1 MRFILLLVFC
11 VGQAL
16 GQTPKQVVNDFLGAT
31 GGKQRWDDVISAKQ
45 TLLIWQNLDY
55 LKVQPGV
62 TDIIS
67 NVEPSSELRIQ
78 KLPKSLY
85 TRNVNSKKD
94 TMELFQN
101 ENGTGVVISGQYIDK
116 PLHSESV
123 EITVVDVVKQNA
135 LTLVGTRNINGVEY
149 NVLNG
154 PSGETTKHILDFYF
168 NASTKLLEFTQ
179 EFLSEGAIKTVSY
192 KDYRTVDKLLTP
204 FTIEYR
210 YNEVLFYR
218 ESKQSIEFNVPI
230 GNDAFVY
237 SEGNKKTKATF
248 VKWLTKT
255 DMPFGSFVAVNFRDR
270 RVLVDF
276 WATWCKLCTEEFE
289 HYDQEYYNLLEAH
302 KISPL
307 FISIDQEG
315 ENGKWIEKTK
325 ELGLNGYHV
334 RADSTLRISVMR
346 RFFRSG
352 NVAMPRYV
360 LIDEHGRVISD
371 KFIRRSNPRFK
382 EELSRL
388 FKD

>member
-1 MRFILLLVFC
+1 MRFVLFLFFC

-16 GQTPKQVVNDFLGAT
+16 GQTPKQVVNDFLAAT
-31 GGKQRWDDVISAKQ
+31 GGKQRWDDVISARQ
-45 TLLIWQNLDY
+45 TLLIWQNIDY

-67 NVEPSSELRIQ
+67 SVEPSSELRIQ

-85 TRNVNSKKD
+85 TRNVNSEKD
-94 TMELFQN
+94 TMELFQS

-116 PLHSESV
+116 PLLSESV

-135 LTLVGTRNINGVEY
+135 LTLVGTRNINGVDY

-179 EFLSEGAIKTVSY
+179 EFLSEGAIRTVSY
-192 KDYRTVDKLLTP
+192 KDYRPVDRLLTP

-210 YNEVLFYR
+210 YNEILFYR
-218 ESKQSIEFNVPI
+218 ETKQSIDFNVPI
-230 GNDAFVY
+230 DNSVFVY
-237 SEGNKKTKATF
+237 SEGNKKPKATF
-248 VKWLTKT
+248 IRWLTKT

-276 WATWCKLCTEEFE
+276 WATWCKRCTEEFE
-289 HYDQEYYNLLEAH
+289 HYDQEYYDLLEAH
-302 KISPL
+302 KISSL
-307 FISIDQEG
+307 FISIDQES
-315 ENGKWIEKTK
+315 ENDKWIEKTK

-360 LIDEHGRVISD
+360 LIDEHGRVLSD
-371 KFIRRSNPRFK
+371 KFIRRSNPKFK
-382 EELSRL
+382 EELLRI